1 MYAGKKTISDRSY
14 LISDI
19 VTVVAQYKAGLMG
32 INSEVL
38 PDKVNVTVDLKVR
51 VNNTE
56 QLHLLM
62 ANIRKIDSVDGVE
75 RIIK

>member
-1 MYAGKKTISDRSY
+1 
-14 LISDI
+14 
-19 VTVVAQYKAGLMG
+19 MG

-51 VNNTE
+51 VNNSD

-62 ANIRKIDSVDGVE
+62 TNIRKIDSVVGVE